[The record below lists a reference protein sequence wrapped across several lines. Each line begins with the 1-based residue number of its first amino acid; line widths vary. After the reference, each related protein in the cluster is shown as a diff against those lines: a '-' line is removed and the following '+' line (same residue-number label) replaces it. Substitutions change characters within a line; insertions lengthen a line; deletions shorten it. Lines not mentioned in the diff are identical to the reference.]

1 LPICFTDNDF
11 LWKLVVFN
19 LFHEALE
26 SLGITQ
32 NDVRV
37 LPQAKYVLKKRCKEE
52 HVQKVLSALEPLIC
66 LEVTPEDA
74 IILESLT
81 QDPSINVGE
90 ARLIAKTLQTPCSIL
105 ATGDKRMIRGL
116 GNPHKHLTIRE
127 QLQGKI
133 ICLEQAVLAVIDN
146 NKYGFEYVKSRV
158 VPVRDGDTAIKVVFG
173 SGDKSTYRNCIQALK
188 SYIEELH
195 RESNGLLKKSLNLV
209 QDVKNFQSAN
219 ISASANIYPG
229 VLVKMY
235 APSLLD

>member
-26 SLGITQ
+26 SLEVTQ

-37 LPQAKYVLKKRCKEE
+37 LPEAKYVLKKRCKKE

-74 IILESLT
+74 IILESLI

-90 ARLIAKTLQTPCSIL
+90 ARLIAKMLQTPCSIL

-133 ICLEQAVLAVIDN
+133 ICLEQAVFAVMDN

-158 VPVRDGDTAIKVVFG
+158 VPVRDSDTAIKVVFG
-173 SGDKSTYRNCIQALK
+173 SGDKSTHRNCIQALK
-188 SYIEELH
+188 SYIEELQ

-209 QDVKNFQSAN
+209 QDVKNIQTAN

-229 VLVKMY
+229 VVFKMY
-235 APSLLD
+235 AASLLD

>member
-1 LPICFTDNDF
+1 MPICFTDNDF

-26 SLGITQ
+26 SLGVTQ
-32 NDVRV
+32 KDVRV
-37 LPQAKYVLKKRCKEE
+37 LPQAKYVLKKRCKKE

-74 IILESLT
+74 IILESLI

-90 ARLIAKTLQTPCSIL
+90 ARLIAKMLQTPCSIL

-133 ICLEQAVLAVIDN
+133 ICLEQAVFAVMDN

-158 VPVRDGDTAIKVVFG
+158 VPVRDSDTAIKVVFG
-173 SGDKSTYRNCIQALK
+173 SGDKSTHRNCIQALK
-188 SYIEELH
+188 SYIEELQ

-209 QDVKNFQSAN
+209 QDVKNLQTAN
-219 ISASANIYPG
+219 IHPG

>member
-1 LPICFTDNDF
+1 MPICFTDNDF
-11 LWKLVVFN
+11 LWKLVVFD

-26 SLGITQ
+26 SLGFTQ

-37 LPQAKYVLKKRCKEE
+37 LPQARYVLKKRCKKE

-81 QDPSINVGE
+81 QDPSIDVGE

-133 ICLEQAVLAVIDN
+133 ICLEQAVFAVIHN
-146 NKYGFEYVKSRV
+146 HKYGFEYVKSRV
-158 VPVRDGDTAIKVVFG
+158 VPVRDSDTAIKVVFG
-173 SGDKSTYRNCIQALK
+173 SGGQSTHRNCMQALK
-188 SYIEELH
+188 SCIEELQ
-195 RESNGLLKKSLNLV
+195 RESNGLLKKSLILV
-209 QDVKNFQSAN
+209 QDAKNLQSAN
-219 ISASANIYPG
+219 ISASGNIHPG

-235 APSLLD
+235 AASLLD